1 MPISDFTFE
10 ITSLRET
17 LKLTSDAISP
27 QLPIKDLYAINL
39 FYKGNKLAIADGV
52 NNKFRPSR
60 IPIKRKFAVNKDYT
74 TVTGISLDVDRRIV
88 PDPIPTPNPVPIP
101 TPVPTPTPTP
111 TPTTNTEYRSAYSTV
126 GGFRHYY
133 SSPSSELTLRDD
145 QGYKLPKSYKF
156 RIYIPPSICDYF
168 TFALF
173 CPQKS
178 KIGVAVRLGSPPE
191 TKYDNG
197 SVSDD
202 EYINGITWDGE
213 TKSLSNLR
221 QRTYLMRNGSGTI
234 SIASDYSPTSVGEW
248 LYVKVLFDGTSITNV
263 VNGGI
268 SFVHQINQ
276 NTFITWFNSVAWN
289 SAGDP
294 P

>member
-17 LKLTSDAISP
+17 LKLTPDAISP
-27 QLPIKDLYAINL
+27 QLSIKDLYAINL

-52 NNKFRPSR
+52 NNKFRPSKT
-60 IPIKRKFAVNKDYT
+60 PVKRKFTVSEDYK
-74 TVTGISLDVDRRIV
+74 TVTGIYLEGE
-88 PDPIPTPNPVPIP
+88 TPLP
-101 TPVPTPTPTP
+101 TPVPTPTPVPNP
-111 TPTTNTEYRSAYSTV
+111 TPTNTEYRSAYSTV
-126 GGFRHYY
+126 GGFRNYY

-145 QGYKLPKSYKF
+145 KGYKLPKSYKF
-156 RIYIPPSICDYF
+156 RIYIPPSIHNFF

-191 TKYDNG
+191 TKYDTG
-197 SVSDD
+197 SISDD
-202 EYINGITWDGE
+202 EYINNVSWDGQ
-213 TKSLSNLR
+213 TNLPNLR

-234 SIASDYSPTSVGEW
+234 SIAADYSPTSVGEW

-268 SFVHQINQ
+268 SFVHQIDQ
-276 NTFITWFNSVAWN
+276 SSFTTWFNSVAWN